1 MAAQLHRSTRT
12 NGGPPLVE
20 LRDIVKRFGSVIAL
34 SGVTMKV
41 HAGEVMCLLGDNGAG
56 KSTLIKTLSGV
67 HQPTEGEIL
76 IDGEPVVMRSPRDAL
91 DRGIATV
98 YQDLAMIPLMSITR
112 NFFMG
117 REPGRGKGPLGGFD
131 VAKANQIARS
141 EMGKI
146 GIDVRDPSQAVGTL
160 SGGERQCVAIARAV
174 HFGARVL
181 ILDEPTSAL
190 GVKQASVVL
199 RYIAQAR
206 ARGLGVIFITHN
218 VHHAYPVGDAFTILN
233 RGRTY
238 GTFQKS
244 DVSREEVLNMMA
256 GGKELDE
263 LSAELAEFSR
273 SDTAAAGARERA
285 MAEEQHREA
294 ESLHGH

>member
-1 MAAQLHRSTRT
+1 MADRSD
-12 NGGPPLVE
+12 GGAPPLVE

-34 SGVTMKV
+34 NGVTMKV
-41 HAGEVMCLLGDNGAG
+41 HASEVMCLLGDNGAG

-67 HQPTEGEIL
+67 HQPTEGQIL
-76 IDGEPVVMRSPRDAL
+76 IDGEPVMMDSPREAL

-117 REPGRGKGPLGGFD
+117 REPGRGKGAFGGFD
-131 VAKANQIARS
+131 VGEANRIAKD
-141 EMGKI
+141 EMHKI

-174 HFGARVL
+174 YFGARVL

-199 RYIAQAR
+199 RYVAQAR

-263 LSAELAEFSR
+263 LSAELEEFSR
-273 SDTAAAGARERA
+273 ADAGGSSALDPAAA
-285 MAEEQHREA
+285 AEHAIA
-294 ESLHGH
+294 ESLRKH

>member
-1 MAAQLHRSTRT
+1 MELMGNG

-34 SGVTMKV
+34 NGVTMKV

-67 HQPTEGEIL
+67 HQPTAGEIL
-76 IDGEPVVMRSPRDAL
+76 IDGEPVVMQSPRDAL

-117 REPGRGKGPLGGFD
+117 REPGGSRALSRFNVGGANRI
-131 VAKANQIARS
+131 AKE
-141 EMGKI
+141 EMAKI
-146 GIDVRDPSQAVGTL
+146 GIDVRDPTQAVGTL

-174 HFGARVL
+174 YFGARVL

-206 ARGLGVIFITHN
+206 ARNLGVIFITHN
-218 VHHAYPVGDAFTILN
+218 VHHAYPIGDAFTILN

-238 GTFQKS
+238 GTFRKEE
-244 DVSREEVLNMMA
+244 VTREEVLNMMA
-256 GGKELDE
+256 GGRELDE
-263 LSAELAEFSR
+263 LSAELEEFARTDAASSPVGSAEHAF
-273 SDTAAAGARERA
+273 AERLH
-285 MAEEQHREA
+285 EEA
-294 ESLHGH
+294 ESLHKH

>member
-1 MAAQLHRSTRT
+1 MTVPAG
-12 NGGPPLVE
+12 NGAPPLVE

-34 SGVTMKV
+34 NGVTMKV

-67 HQPTEGEIL
+67 HQPTEGQIL
-76 IDGEPVVMRSPRDAL
+76 IDGEPVVMHSPRDAL

-117 REPGRGKGPLGGFD
+117 REFGRGRRAFGRFDIGG
-131 VAKANQIARS
+131 ANRIARE
-141 EMGKI
+141 EMRKI
-146 GIDVRDPSQAVGTL
+146 GIDVRDPTQAVGTL

-174 HFGARVL
+174 YFGARVL

-199 RYIAQAR
+199 RYVAQAR

-238 GTFQKS
+238 GTFQKT

-263 LSAELAEFSR
+263 LSAELEEFAR
-273 SDTAAAGARERA
+273 TDAAGAAAREHA
-285 MAEEQHREA
+285 IAEDLHREA